1 MKKSLFIEEK
11 TYVSKS
17 LKGLTDWIT
26 LKKVGIGE

>member
-17 LKGLTDWIT
+17 LKGLAD
-26 LKKVGIGE
+26 